1 MGAFFKKKNT
11 SLPFFFFFDGRV
23 QTIIT
28 LILDQLRPSC
38 LQRSRFSCGLILG
51 VGLAMLLLLM
61 LIVGVSKLYRF

>member
-51 VGLAMLLLLM
+51 VG
-61 LIVGVSKLYRF
+61 